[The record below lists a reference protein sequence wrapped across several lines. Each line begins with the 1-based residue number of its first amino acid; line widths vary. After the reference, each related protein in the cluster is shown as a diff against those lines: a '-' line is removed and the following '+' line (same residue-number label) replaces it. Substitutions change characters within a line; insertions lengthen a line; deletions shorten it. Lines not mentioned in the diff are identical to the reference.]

1 MKGIRQFPV
10 AILMAALLSIIA
22 ATAVSSPSVLA
33 GGADPES
40 FEYPR
45 PSRVNA
51 GARLAA
57 LDFHGV
63 ALEPRFDPDRADY
76 QGYMDSWEMDSTTVT
91 ATAEDADATVTISLA
106 DADVD
111 AAGHQVD
118 LVGGEDV
125 AVEVTVTSSDGTSES
140 VYRVTMKYGDALLSN
155 AGQETAGLELIN
167 RYYSVSQPFTTG
179 QNTAGYELTAISLRS
194 SFVPP
199 GVPIAVKLRRADDE
213 NENAPSDAALT
224 SFASPTSWIV
234 GVNHFTPRASVVVL
248 QPNTTYHIQM
258 TATAPITVDL
268 TDTLEADGDSA
279 SDWSL
284 SRRWRNFGGAA
295 WSEGAHD
302 YAYQIIVHG
311 EARSGDATPAAPDM
325 IDNLSAAPA
334 DSSVTLKWSPPSD
347 NGTAITKF
355 QYRSKI
361 GAGEF
366 NPSDTWT
373 DIPGDGD
380 ATAYTVSDL
389 NNGTVYRFQ
398 VRAVN
403 VLAAADSNEAMAIP
417 NALLL
422 GNADQSIRPGVWELS
437 KLHAFSQP
445 VTLSDAGP
453 DYMLTSLE
461 LYGSHRAEPDVR
473 TQLDLSGLTVTLQT
487 DDGSGNPS
495 GAVLAT
501 FENPAVWVAGPNTF
515 TLPAPVM
522 LERGTEYHIHITLV
536 RSNTVRPRGE
546 YVVGL
551 STQSDSL
558 DGLSFN
564 RYRYRIFSGDPWEY
578 VTDLAQALQLTLRG
592 AAKPNTPATG
602 APTISGTVQVGET
615 LTADTSDISDDDG
628 LTNVSHSYQWVA
640 NDGSSDAD
648 IANATESTYTLTSAE
663 AGQTI
668 KVRVSFTDDRGNA
681 ESLTSAA
688 TEAVS
693 ATSQQQANSPATG
706 APTIGGTAQVGE
718 TLTADISSIADEDG
732 LDNAT
737 FAYQWQADGSDI
749 VEATAS
755 SYTLTDADEGKA
767 ISVTVSFTDDAGN
780 AESLTS
786 AATDAVAAR
795 PNTPATGLPTI
806 SGTAQVG
813 ETLTVD
819 VSGIGD
825 ADGLTN
831 VSYSYQ
837 WQADGADISGA
848 TASTYTLV
856 DADEDRAISITVSFT
871 DDAGNN
877 ETLTSAATAAVAAR
891 PNTPATGL
899 PTISGTPQ
907 VGETLTADT
916 SGIADNDGLTN
927 VSYTYQ
933 WRADD
938 ADIAGATGSTY
949 VLVDADEGKAISVTV
964 SFTDDA
970 GNAEALTSAAT
981 DTVAGPP
988 PEPLTASF
996 SNGPSSHDGE
1006 NVFTFELRFSEEFSV
1021 SYKRLRDQAFDV
1033 TGGDVTR
1040 AKRLERGSNVGW
1052 RIHVRPD
1059 GDGAVS
1065 IILPET
1071 TDCEAT
1077 GAICAGDGRMLSNRS
1092 ELTVGGP

>member
-1 MKGIRQFPV
+1 MKGIRHFPV
-10 AILMAALLSIIA
+10 VILLAALLSIIA
-22 ATAVSSPSVLA
+22 ATAVPSSSVLA
-33 GGADPES
+33 RGADPEL

-45 PSRVNA
+45 ASRVNA

-63 ALEPRFDPDRADY
+63 ALDPRFDPDEADY
-76 QGYMDSWEMDSTTVT
+76 QGYMDSWEMDGTTVT
-91 ATAEDADATVTISLA
+91 ATAEDTDATVTISPA

-111 AAGHQVD
+111 TAGHQVD

-140 VYRVTMKYGDALLSN
+140 VYRVAMKYGDALLSN
-155 AGQETAGLELIN
+155 AGQETVGLERIN
-167 RYYSVSQPFTTG
+167 RIYSVSQPFTTG
-179 QNTAGYELTAISLRS
+179 QNIAGYELTAISLRNS
-194 SFVPP
+194 YVPSEA
-199 GVPIAVKLRRADDE
+199 PIAVKLRRADDE
-213 NENAPSDAALT
+213 NENAPSDAALAG
-224 SFASPTSWIV
+224 FASPTSWIV
-234 GVNHFTPRASVVVL
+234 GENHFTPRASVVVL

-258 TATAPITVDL
+258 TAAAPITVDL
-268 TDTLEADGDSA
+268 TDALEADGGSA

-284 SRRWRNFGGAA
+284 GRRWRNFGGAA

-302 YAYQIIVHG
+302 FAYQMIVHG

-325 IDNLSAAPA
+325 ISNLSAAPA
-334 DSSVTLKWSPPSD
+334 DSSVMLTWSPPSD

-361 GAGEF
+361 GAGKF

-389 NNGTVYRFQ
+389 NNGMAYRFQ

-422 GNADQSIRPGVWELS
+422 GNVDQSIRPGVWELS

-495 GAVLAT
+495 GAALAT
-501 FENPAVWVAGPNTF
+501 FENPAVWMAGPNTF

-522 LERGTEYHIHITLV
+522 LERGTEYHIHVTLV

-558 DGLSFN
+558 HGLSFN

-578 VTDLAQALQLTLRG
+578 VTDLAQALQLTLHG
-592 AAKPNTPATG
+592 AVKPNTPATG
-602 APTISGTVQVGET
+602 QPVISGTVQVGET
-615 LTADTSDISDDDG
+615 LAANTSGIADEDGLDDVSYSFQWQADGSDIAG
-628 LTNVSHSYQWVA
+628 A
-640 NDGSSDAD
+640 ASS
-648 IANATESTYTLTSAE
+648 SYTLTDAE
-663 AGQTI
+663 AGKAI
-668 KVRVSFTDDRGNA
+668 SVAVSFTDDAGNA
-681 ESLTSAA
+681 ESLSSAA
-688 TEAVS
+688 TDAV
-693 ATSQQQANSPATG
+693 APKPNSPATG
-706 APTIGGTAQVGE
+706 LPTISGTAQVGE
-718 TLTADISSIADEDG
+718 TLTADISGIADDDG
-732 LDNAT
+732 LDNVS
-737 FAYQWQADGSDI
+737 FSYQWLADGTDI
-749 VEATAS
+749 ASATGSTYALVD
-755 SYTLTDADEGKA
+755 TDEGMV
-767 ISVTVSFTDDAGN
+767 ITVTVSFTDDAGN

-786 AATDAVAAR
+786 AATEAVAPK
-795 PNTPATGLPTI
+795 PNTPATGLPVIT
-806 SGTAQVG
+806 GTA
-813 ETLTVD
+813 
-819 VSGIGD
+819 
-825 ADGLTN
+825 
-831 VSYSYQ
+831 
-837 WQADGADISGA
+837 
-848 TASTYTLV
+848 
-856 DADEDRAISITVSFT
+856 
-871 DDAGNN
+871 
-877 ETLTSAATAAVAAR
+877 
-891 PNTPATGL
+891 
-899 PTISGTPQ
+899 Q

-916 SGIADNDGLTN
+916 SGIADDDGLADA
-927 VSYTYQ
+927 VFTYQ
-933 WRADD
+933 WRADGADISGAAGDTYTLAD
-938 ADIAGATGSTY
+938 AEEGQAITVTVSFTDDAGHAESLTSSATGAVAARPNTPATGQPTISGTAQVGETLAADTSGIADADGLDNATFAYQWLADGSDIAGAAASSYT
-949 VLVDADEGKAISVTV
+949 LVEADEGKAISVTV
-964 SFTDDA
+964 SFADDR
-970 GNAEALTSAAT
+970 GNAESLTSAAT
-981 DTVAGPP
+981 EAVAGPP

-996 SNGPSSHDGE
+996 SNAPSSHDGE
-1006 NVFTFELRFSEEFSV
+1006 SVFTFELHFSEEFSV
-1021 SYKRLRDQAFDV
+1021 SYKRLRDQAFIAS
-1033 TGGDVTR
+1033 GGDVTR

-1059 GDGAVS
+1059 GDGAVT

-1071 TDCEAT
+1071 TDCDDD
-1077 GAICAGDGRMLSNRS
+1077 GAICTGDGRMLSNRS